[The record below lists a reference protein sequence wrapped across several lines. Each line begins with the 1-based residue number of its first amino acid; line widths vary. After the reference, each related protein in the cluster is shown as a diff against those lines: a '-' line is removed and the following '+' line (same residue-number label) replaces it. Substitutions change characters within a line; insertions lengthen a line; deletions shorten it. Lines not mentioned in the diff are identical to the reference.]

1 MDVSQ
6 ILSEIDS
13 EISRLQQARAA
24 LVELGESGT
33 VAKARRGRPKGS
45 TNAAKEPAKRKRNLS
60 PEGRKRI
67 AEAMKRRWA
76 ERRKAGAKET
86 AKK

>member
-1 MDVSQ
+1 MDVKK
-6 ILSEIDS
+6 ILAEIDG
-13 EISRLQQARAA
+13 EVARLQQIRAA
-24 LVELGESGT
+24 LIGVGGVSTG
-33 VAKARRGRPKGS
+33 KRRGRPKGS
-45 TNAAKEPAKRKRNLS
+45 TNAAKPAKRKKRNLS

-76 ERRKAGAKET
+76 ERRKEL